1 MVARGTGGSG
11 RGVTDNSWVQV
22 SSGEKNIRTL
32 MVVMLLNSTDTVK
45 TTASRAEISEL
56 QAMGMTFQGSYC

>member
-1 MVARGTGGSG
+1 M
-11 RGVTDNSWVQV
+11 TDNSWVQV

-56 QAMGMTFQGSYC
+56 